1 MFDSENIKWFN
12 QTVLTFKDKWY
23 STDGYLRVSINTNT
37 ENYRYFNPPMFSF
50 SISNGLQKSCSLT
63 IQNAEDL
70 LESFEQA
77 IKQLNGNDSVIEK
90 SYSSHTKVYFKF
102 AVEKTNQERVVVIS
116 LISSETDS
124 TKIIVP
130 LKPTFQSFL
139 KRLRYFVNSYDDICY
154 KLLLETTRSESKDI
168 ISQLPSLI
176 KGVATQIITSE
187 DTIQDSRAPAMD
199 DESVSERVN
208 TIEDLDK
215 FLGDNMSNISVPEI
229 DEGKAEEKKPEVEIK
244 SPFVDDILKGDL
256 QNLESKLTSYSVSE
270 IPIFSLEES
279 LSQELGFSLLPVLD
293 EDNKKSV
300 AYLSTLFYQKFSKD
314 YTVNNNSLPTGT
326 PVLRVETK
334 GNQSQ
339 IETAYDLL
347 TIFGYTRTLR
357 RRLEGRLDN
366 AFNNKSIFYLML
378 RTFMDPL
385 CFSYLNDFS
394 KDEILSVV
402 LNRYRSFKNK
412 GFFDFYD
419 RLITSSNC
427 VEVDESDIRGFTEE
441 IADKVI
447 GKSRN
452 LEQLHDTLYESGMA
466 KIPSKN
472 SFTLEQIINE
482 IIPLEV
488 AEKTGID
495 LADDIVRQKFIED
508 NNISEEII
516 KFFTGHKKV
525 KKQSKP
531 IERITPLQRWVEKF
545 KSDIPERYR
554 DEVILHVKELQ
565 DQKFDFQ
572 NTQWPMQEFDEGI
585 VKALYIWDPQND
597 PKMKT
602 NSTYFNTLVDNE
614 IMSKEDI
621 LIDAKEKSKVKS
633 NTSSTIDFSNLV

>member
-1 MFDSENIKWFN
+1 MFDSENVKWFN

-23 STDGYLRVSINTNT
+23 STDGYLRVNINTNT
-37 ENYRYFNPPMFSF
+37 ENYRYFNQPMFSF

-102 AVEKTNQERVVVIS
+102 AVEKTHQERVVVIS

-139 KRLRYFVNSYDDICY
+139 KRLRYFVNNYDDICI

-176 KGVATQIITSE
+176 KGVASQIIPSE
-187 DTIQDSRAPAMD
+187 DTFQDSRAQEMD
-199 DESVSERVN
+199 DESVSDRAT

-215 FLGDNMSNISVPEI
+215 FLGDDMSNISVLEI
-229 DEGKAEEKKPEVEIK
+229 DEGKAEEKKPNVEIK

-270 IPIFSLEES
+270 IPIFALEES
-279 LSQELGFSLLPVLD
+279 LSQELGFSLLPKLD
-293 EDNKKSV
+293 EDNKKIV

-314 YTVNNNSLPTGT
+314 YTINNNPVPSGT
-326 PVLRVETK
+326 PVLRIETK
-334 GNQSQ
+334 GEQSH

-347 TIFGYTRTLR
+347 TIFGYSRTLR
-357 RRLEGRLDN
+357 RRLESRLDN

-378 RTFMDPL
+378 RTFMDPF
-385 CFSYLNDFS
+385 CFSYLNNFN
-394 KDEILSVV
+394 KDEIISVV
-402 LNRYRSFKNK
+402 INRYRSFKER

-427 VEVDESDIRGFTEE
+427 VEVDETDIRGFTEE
-441 IADKVI
+441 IADKVV
-447 GKSRN
+447 GKARN
-452 LEQLHDTLYESGMA
+452 VEQLHNTLYDSGMV
-466 KIPSKN
+466 KLPSKN
-472 SFTLEQIINE
+472 SFNLEQIINE

-488 AEKTGID
+488 AEKTGIE
-495 LADDIVRQKFIED
+495 LTDDNIRQKFVED
-508 NNISEEII
+508 NNISEEIV

-531 IERITPLQRWVEKF
+531 VEKITPLQRWVETF
-545 KSDIPERYR
+545 KNDIPERYR
-554 DEVILHVKELQ
+554 DEVIQHVKELQ
-565 DQKFDFQ
+565 DKKFDFY
-572 NTQWPMQEFDEGI
+572 NTQWPLEEFDEGI
-585 VKALYIWDPQND
+585 IKALFVWDPEAD
-597 PKMKT
+597 SKMKT
-602 NSTYFNTLVDNE
+602 NYTHFKTLVANE
-614 IMSKEDI
+614 IM
-621 LIDAKEKSKVKS
+621 AKENILLNAKEEPKETPKD
-633 NTSSTIDFSNLV
+633 SSDFNFSTL